1 MEARRTG
8 DPVDRF
14 RILAIDGGG
23 IRGLIAARV
32 IAELER
38 RMTAVAGS
46 ERRIADAF
54 QMLCGTSTGGLL
66 ALGLAVPD
74 PDRPGRPRW
83 SGERLAGFYLEDGP
97 GIFGGRLQRLR
108 SLWGW
113 IAPKH
118 SPRPLADALRRRY
131 GDVSLSEGLRELIV
145 TAYDMSEPGPH
156 FFKRWRARESAD
168 RDASMVDVGLAT
180 SAAPTYYPSHP
191 ARDRALV
198 DGGVFAA
205 NPVVA
210 AVAEALKRRGE
221 DPADLRP
228 QELLVVSLGTG
239 QYEVGTAQRR
249 VARWGRIGWM
259 WPRHGEPPLIST
271 FLDGQSDAA
280 HHWADVLLN
289 HEPGHAV
296 IEPAEMGRGPRYF
309 RFQVPLLGARPLDDA
324 SPRSLREL
332 DEAAARLIA
341 ERDRELDEL
350 AGRLAAPPPLASDPG
365 AVQLEPGSSRGG
377 GRR

>member
-1 MEARRTG
+1 MPATG

-32 IAELER
+32 LAELER
-38 RMTAVAGS
+38 RMTELAG
-46 ERRIADAF
+46 EDRRIADAF
-54 QMLCGTSTGGLL
+54 HMLCGTSTGGLL
-66 ALGLAVPD
+66 ALGLAVPS
-74 PDRPGRPRW
+74 PDRPDRPRL
-83 SGERLAGFYLEDGP
+83 SGERLADLYVEEGP
-97 GIFGGRLQRLR
+97 GIFGDRLQRLR

-118 SPRPLADALRRRY
+118 SPGGLAEALRERFGEVRLR
-131 GDVSLSEGLRELIV
+131 SALRELIV
-145 TAYDMSEPGPH
+145 TTYDMSEPGPH
-156 FFKRWRARESAD
+156 FFKRWRARQDAD

-180 SAAPTYYPSHP
+180 SAAPTYFPSHP
-191 ARDRALV
+191 IGGRALV

-210 AVAEALKRRGE
+210 AVAEALKRRDE
-221 DPADLRP
+221 APADLRP

-239 QYEVGTAQRR
+239 QYEVGTEQSR
-249 VARWGRIGWM
+249 VARWGRIGWV
-259 WPRHGEPPLIST
+259 WPRRGEPPLIST

-296 IEPAEMGRGPRYF
+296 IAPPEMGRGPRYF
-309 RFQVPLLGARPLDDA
+309 RFQVPLPGARSLDDA
-324 SPRSLREL
+324 TKASLKQLE
-332 DEAAARLIA
+332 EAASRLISDRDA
-341 ERDRELDEL
+341 ELGEL
-350 AGRLAAPPPLASDPG
+350 ARRLAAGPRLSPDP
-365 AVQLEPGSSRGG
+365 V
-377 GRR
+377 

>member
-1 MEARRTG
+1 MQGTG

-38 RMTAVAGS
+38 RMSEVAGE

-54 QMLCGTSTGGLL
+54 HMLCGTSTGGLL
-66 ALGLAVPD
+66 ALGLTVPD
-74 PDRPGRPRW
+74 PQGPGRPRL
-83 SGERLAGFYLEDGP
+83 SAERLADLYVEEGP
-97 GIFGGRLQRLR
+97 VIFGDRLQRLR

-118 SPRPLADALRRRY
+118 SPGGLAQALRERFGEARL
-131 GDVSLSEGLRELIV
+131 GEALRELIV
-145 TAYDMSEPGPH
+145 TAYDMREPGPH
-156 FFKRWRARESAD
+156 FFKRWRARQEAD
-168 RDASMVDVGLAT
+168 RDADMVDVGLAT
-180 SAAPTYYPSHP
+180 SAAPTYFPSHP
-191 ARDRALV
+191 VGDRALV

-210 AVAEALKRRGE
+210 AIAEALKRRG
-221 DPADLRP
+221 DAPADLGP

-239 QYEVGTAQRR
+239 QYEVGSEQKR
-249 VARWGRIGWM
+249 VARWGRIGWI

-296 IEPAEMGRGPRYF
+296 IAPREMGRGPRYY
-309 RFQVPLLGARPLDDA
+309 RFQVPLPGARSLDDA
-324 SPRSLREL
+324 SKGSLAQLE
-332 DEAAARLIA
+332 EAARRLIS
-341 ERDRELDEL
+341 EREVELGEL
-350 AGRLAAPPPLASDPG
+350 ARRLAAGPRLAPDL
-365 AVQLEPGSSRGG
+365 A
-377 GRR
+377 